1 VSGGKMKI
9 KELLKLKRS
18 RELRE
23 ILLSNKKRLLLTK
36 REAVM
41 GTLMQLI
48 EIMMKLDGARELS
61 DLLLLRDLRRNQE
74 ERELVELVDLEKAL

>member
-1 VSGGKMKI
+1 MKI

>member
-1 VSGGKMKI
+1 MKI
-9 KELLKLKRS
+9 KESLKLRRS

-23 ILLSNKKRLLLTK
+23 ILPLNKKRLPQIK

-41 GTLMQLI
+41 GMLMQLI
-48 EIMMKLDGARELS
+48 EIMMKLDGARELL
-61 DLLLLRDLRRNQE
+61 DLLLLRDLQRNQE

>member
-1 VSGGKMKI
+1 MKI

-61 DLLLLRDLRRNQE
+61 DLLLLRDLQRNQE